1 MNVNW
6 KVRFKN
12 KTFLASFISLIVA
25 FVYNLLGMFEIV
37 PPVTENMVLSLVQSA
52 LVILGAV
59 GVIVDPTT
67 AGVSDSQRAL
77 TYQAPHRDEP
87 PDAAV

>member
-1 MNVNW
+1 MSINW

-12 KTFLASFISLIVA
+12 RTFLLSFISLIVA

-37 PPVTENMVLSLVQSA
+37 PPVTESAVMEFVQAA
-52 LVILGAV
+52 LVMLGMV
-59 GVIVDPTT
+59 GVIADPTT

-77 TYQAPHRDEP
+77 GYDEPHKDEP
-87 PDAAV
+87 PDAT

>member
-1 MNVNW
+1 MNINW

-67 AGVSDSQRAL
+67 AGVNDSQRAL

-87 PDAAV
+87 PDAA

>member
-1 MNVNW
+1 MNINW

-37 PPVTENMVLSLVQSA
+37 PPVTESMVLSLVQSA

-67 AGVSDSQRAL
+67 AGVSDSKRAL

-87 PDAAV
+87 PDAAA

>member
-1 MNVNW
+1 MNINW

-12 KTFLASFISLIVA
+12 KTFLTGFISLIVA

-37 PPVTENMVLSLVQSA
+37 PPVTESMVLSLAQSA

-67 AGVSDSQRAL
+67 AGVSDSQRAML
-77 TYQAPHRDEP
+77 YDAPHKDEP
-87 PDAAV
+87 PDAA